1 MKKINNKFQFLIT
14 IFIFFI
20 PWLRGI
26 FNNELALQKLTAENI
41 INYQQNPCELSV
53 FSFLKINNLSSHYTF
68 RFDSYSDI
76 TCFAKIQYIEPLDDG
91 YVVFIGMN
99 MLMSILIQAIVW
111 LSLIALIK
119 KKIAKDSFT
128 LEGLLTSILFTFHL
142 ISEPSFYSKSNLDYS
157 NQIEPTNYLLLSFFL
172 SIFLITYF
180 ISTIISPRLHILIMY
195 FPFMFLIGGVFTGT
209 NINFFVVLLVFY
221 GFKNFINLR
230 KINLIL
236 NSSYMI
242 ILYFW
247 INNDIKTYSY
257 FDVDKVIGLSATSNN
272 SQSLFFWGFVFL
284 LMINGIIYI
293 INKSEHL
300 DYVLIYKNFV
310 FSGFLVVL
318 FGLLSTINSL
328 INNLI
333 FFYFGQN
340 KPGSSEIESIAGNT
354 WRGFSPSAEMIGEF
368 YGIILLF
375 TIYFVVFKKLKL
387 ENYEVI
393 FLLFIIYGF
402 ARANNVSAFVT
413 LAFIAL
419 ILLIQNYIN
428 QKNVRLIIYLVLI
441 FVSSISAY
449 YILRQN
455 TYASMGQ
462 SIVYEGLSATLS
474 GVEDSDKTKRLL
486 EERDFISVLNFLT
499 DRELVSSSLSI
510 KTEVLTSQGNI
521 SNIPNI
527 VAIFGTLGLFINRA
541 EKWGIFFARYDPGLS
556 EFLFGYGPYNL
567 VNYNFDNLIQANG
580 LILPHSS
587 FLTSLVF
594 FGVFGMFLIIVI
606 FLRKLLIHKDNK
618 LIVSSIMFI
627 LINYLKSD
635 SVMYLPSFMMI
646 IFFFHA
652 LKKKVL

>member
-1 MKKINNKFQFLIT
+1 MKKINNKFQFLST

-26 FNNELALQKLTAENI
+26 FNNELFLPKLTAENI

-53 FSFLKINNLSSHYTF
+53 INFLKINNLSSNYIF

-76 TCFAKIQYIEPLDDG
+76 TCFAKIQYIEPLGDG

-99 MLMSILIQAIVW
+99 MLISILIQAIVW
-111 LSLIALIK
+111 LSLITLIK
-119 KKIAKDSFT
+119 KKIAKDSFV
-128 LEGLLTSILFTFHL
+128 LEGILTSLLFTFHL

-157 NQIEPTNYLLLSFFL
+157 SQIEPTNYLLFSFFL

-180 ISTIISPRLHILIMY
+180 ISTIISPRLNILIMY

-221 GFKNFINLR
+221 GFKNFIKLR

-236 NSSYMI
+236 NSSYMV

-247 INNDIKTYSY
+247 VSNDIKIYSY
-257 FDVDKVIGLSATSNN
+257 FDVDKVIGLSASSNN
-272 SQSLFFWGFVFL
+272 SQSLFFWSFVFL
-284 LMINGIIYI
+284 LIINGIIYV

-300 DYVLIYKNFV
+300 DYVLIYKNLII
-310 FSGFLVVL
+310 SGFLVVL
-318 FGLLSTINSL
+318 FGLLSTMNSL

-340 KPGSSEIESIAGNT
+340 KPSSSEIESIAGNT

-393 FLLFIIYGF
+393 FLFFIVYGF

-413 LAFIAL
+413 LAFITVV
-419 ILLIQNYIN
+419 LLIQNYID
-428 QKNVRLIIYLVLI
+428 QQNVRLIIYLVLI

-462 SIVYEGLSATLS
+462 SIVYEGLSVTLS
-474 GVEDSDKTKRLL
+474 GVEDSDNTKRLL
-486 EERDFISVLNFLT
+486 EERDFISVLNFLA
-499 DRELVSSSLSI
+499 DRDVVSSSLSI

-567 VNYNFDNLIQANG
+567 VNYNFDNSIPANG

-606 FLRKLLIHKDNK
+606 FLRKLLIHKDNR
-618 LIVSSIMFI
+618 LIVSSIIFI

-635 SVMYLPSFMMI
+635 SVMYLPSFIML

>member
-1 MKKINNKFQFLIT
+1 
-14 IFIFFI
+14 
-20 PWLRGI
+20 
-26 FNNELALQKLTAENI
+26 
-41 INYQQNPCELSV
+41 
-53 FSFLKINNLSSHYTF
+53 
-68 RFDSYSDI
+68 
-76 TCFAKIQYIEPLDDG
+76 
-91 YVVFIGMN
+91 
-99 MLMSILIQAIVW
+99 
-111 LSLIALIK
+111 
-119 KKIAKDSFT
+119 
-128 LEGLLTSILFTFHL
+128 
-142 ISEPSFYSKSNLDYS
+142 
-157 NQIEPTNYLLLSFFL
+157 
-172 SIFLITYF
+172 
-180 ISTIISPRLHILIMY
+180 
-195 FPFMFLIGGVFTGT
+195 
-209 NINFFVVLLVFY
+209 
-221 GFKNFINLR
+221 
-230 KINLIL
+230 
-236 NSSYMI
+236 MI

-393 FLLFIIYGF
+393 FLFFIVYGF

-413 LAFIAL
+413 LAFITVV
-419 ILLIQNYIN
+419 LLVQNYIDR
-428 QKNVRLIIYLVLI
+428 QNVRLIIYLVLI

-462 SIVYEGLSATLS
+462 SIVYEGLSVTLS

-486 EERDFISVLNFLT
+486 EERDFISVLNFLA
-499 DRELVSSSLSI
+499 DRDVVSSSLSI

-567 VNYNFDNLIQANG
+567 VNYNFDNSIPANG
-580 LILPHSS
+580 LTLPHSS

-606 FLRKLLIHKDNK
+606 FLRKLLIHKDNR
-618 LIVSSIMFI
+618 LIVSSIIFI

-635 SVMYLPSFMMI
+635 SVMYLPSFIML